1 MTSISTAALG
11 HAAASAGKTSKA
23 SSGSKAAKGATG
35 FHAALS
41 NAIAKSAKVGAGART
56 SSAPPKVAATKWTV
70 SSLR

>member
-11 HAAASAGKTSKA
+11 HAAASAGKAGKA
-23 SSGSKAAKGATG
+23 SSSSKAAKGATS

-41 NAIAKSAKVGAGART
+41 SAVAKNAKKT
-56 SSAPPKVAATKWTV
+56 SSVTPKVAATKWSV